1 MAQNA
6 AVDRN
11 AGAAGWDWAYHQ
23 YDTVGAVDDLNI
35 NGNLVGLPLPV
46 VVNRDRWQETEADSG
61 SAFNDDIKG
70 DDFTPSLQGG
80 PAGIVGGFTGC
91 DALDQ
96 AGLDRISGLDALVPP
111 LTGDAQTDVGHVP
124 GLKCPLSGPF
134 WGAGNILIGGAG
146 SDKLEGRG
154 GDDLIDG
161 DRYLTTRISVRTD
174 PANSATEIGSTDM
187 MEHNYLPGGGGPTL
201 QAAVFAGTVDPGNLV
216 AVREITT
223 PASPNALDTAV
234 FTGPLSNYAC
244 GATIPATLPCDAT
257 SLASSPLVVTQTGA
271 NVANQGVSDGSD
283 TLTGIE
289 KLQFLDTTLSIVP
302 SGTLSPTS
310 LTFGSQTINT
320 TSATQTVTITN
331 GGQQNL
337 VLSNIAFA
345 GTNAADFLRPAPA
358 PAGACTNTTS
368 LVTNA
373 SCTVAVTFRPGAG
386 ANGTRSGILRFTDN
400 NNGVAA
406 STQDVALTGTAI
418 SPQPLAGITP
428 TTLTFAARNTATT
441 SAAQT
446 ITLSNTG
453 NAVLNIG
460 GIATTGDFA
469 RSGGTCATTVAAGAS
484 CSIGVTFTPTAA
496 GARAGTLVITDN
508 SGNVTG
514 STQTATLS
522 GTGIAVN
529 GIANVT
535 GSGAFGGQ
543 QVGIVSASRTFTMT
557 NSGTG
562 PLTIASVAVVAST
575 EFVRPVG
582 AAGGTCATTV
592 NAGASC
598 TVILTFTPNSAAAKT
613 GTLRFTDNS
622 GGTAGTI
629 QDVALTGTGVNA
641 AITPTATALAFGTN
655 NTGALTGAGGVNRTV
670 TIRNS
675 GPAGSQLRILA
686 GAVTIS
692 GGQANQFT
700 VATNGCNNV
709 TLAANATCNITVNFR
724 ATSGGNK
731 TSTLRIVSNALTT
744 PTNIGLQGTGNPTLL

>member
-1 MAQNA
+1 M
-6 AVDRN
+6 
-11 AGAAGWDWAYHQ
+11 
-23 YDTVGAVDDLNI
+23 
-35 NGNLVGLPLPV
+35 
-46 VVNRDRWQETEADSG
+46 
-61 SAFNDDIKG
+61 
-70 DDFTPSLQGG
+70 
-80 PAGIVGGFTGC
+80 
-91 DALDQ
+91 
-96 AGLDRISGLDALVPP
+96 
-111 LTGDAQTDVGHVP
+111 
-124 GLKCPLSGPF
+124 
-134 WGAGNILIGGAG
+134 
-146 SDKLEGRG
+146 
-154 GDDLIDG
+154 
-161 DRYLTTRISVRTD
+161 RTD
-174 PANSATEIGSTDM
+174 PANPATEIGSTDM

-216 AVREITT
+216 AVREITS
-223 PASPNALDTAV
+223 PASTGAIDTAV

-244 GATIPATLPCDAT
+244 GATIPATVPCDAS

-302 SGTLSPTS
+302 AATVTPASV
-310 LTFGSQTINT
+310 TFGSQNINT
-320 TSATQTVTITN
+320 TSAAQTVTISN

-337 VLSNIAFA
+337 VMSNIAFA
-345 GTNAADFLRPAPA
+345 GTNAADFLRPVGA
-358 PAGACTNTTS
+358 AGGTCTNTTS
-368 LVTNA
+368 LATNA

-386 ANGTRSGILRFTDN
+386 ANGTRSGILRFTNN

-418 SPQPLAGITP
+418 SPQPLAGINP
-428 TTLTFAARNTATT
+428 TTLAFTPARNTGTT

-453 NAVLNIG
+453 NAVLNIAS
-460 GIATTGDFA
+460 IATTGDFA
-469 RSGGTCATTVAAGAS
+469 RSGGSCATTLNAAAS
-484 CSIGVTFTPTAA
+484 CTIGVTFTPTAA
-496 GARAGTLVITDN
+496 GTRAGTLVVTDN

-522 GTGIAVN
+522 GSGIAVAAV
-529 GIANVT
+529 ANVT
-535 GSGAFGGQ
+535 GSGAFGAQ
-543 QVGIVSASRTFTMT
+543 QVGIASAARTFTVQ
-557 NSGTG
+557 NSGG
-562 PLTIASVAVVAST
+562 GALTFSSIAIVAST
-575 EFVRPVG
+575 EFVRPAG
-582 AAGGTCATTV
+582 AAGGTCATTLA
-592 NAGASC
+592 AGASC
-598 TVILTFTPNSAAAKT
+598 TVNVTFNPNSAAAKT
-613 GTLRFTDNS
+613 GTLRFTDN
-622 GGTAGTI
+622 GTGAPGTV
-629 QDVALTGTGVNA
+629 QNVALTGSGVNA
-641 AITPTATALAFGTN
+641 AITPTATSLAFGTN
-655 NTGALTGAGGVNRTV
+655 NTGVLTGAGGVNRTV

-744 PTNIGLQGTGNPTLL
+744 PTNIGLAGTGNPTLL